1 MELASMMLALA
12 LFLVVAAFVLRPI
25 LRPAEPEHETN
36 PEAHFLQVRRARV
49 LAALADLDF
58 DHSTGKIDRA
68 DYESE
73 RSQLVADGVEVLKQ
87 LDDAGLTSPIIVE
100 YLDTRPE
107 GMDRIHPTDPTPDA
121 LEHLCPQC
129 DAATGTNDKF
139 CAKCGYALDPCSE
152 DTCGRPAALSSDC

>member
-1 MELASMMLALA
+1 MDLASMMLALA

-36 PEAHFLQVRRARV
+36 TEAHFLQMRRARV
-49 LAALADLDF
+49 LEALADLDF
-58 DHSTGKIDRA
+58 DHSTGKIDQV

-87 LDDAGLTSPIIVE
+87 LDDASLTSPIVVE

-107 GMDRIHPTDPTPDA
+107 GMARIHPTESAPA
-121 LEHLCPQC
+121 ASEHLCPQC
-129 DAATGTNDKF
+129 DAATETNDKF

-152 DTCGRPAALSSDC
+152 DTCGGPAALPSDY